1 MARASIIDFTQSQLS
16 FKNYIL
22 RAIYLVLFFS
32 IINYDW
38 QFQVTWL
45 EVLSIHLQTYMNT
58 FMKPHWFESVRNE
71 YRACRESVAIADYSS
86 FTKLDLTSSGSE
98 VVDFLQYVCSNDVD
112 VPIGAILHTGMHNE
126 NGNCFLINFGHL
138 NIKSKKN

>member
-1 MARASIIDFTQSQLS
+1 MARASIIDFTQSQPS

-32 IINYDW
+32 IINHDW

-45 EVLSIHLQTYMNT
+45 EVLSIQLQTYTNT

-71 YRACRESVAIADYSS
+71 YRACRESVANADYSS
-86 FTKLDLTSSGSE
+86 FH
-98 VVDFLQYVCSNDVD
+98 Q
-112 VPIGAILHTGMHNE
+112 IGFDI
-126 NGNCFLINFGHL
+126 I
-138 NIKSKKN
+138 